1 MTAPGRVTVD
11 QTYSK
16 ARPTGDTE
24 KLVRRTNA
32 LLRDHIPLGLLL
44 DLTDPAGP
52 DSAGRFGSEKAD
64 LSWLRQ
70 AG

>member
-1 MTAPGRVTVD
+1 MD
-11 QTYSK
+11 QTYSR

-24 KLVRRTNA
+24 KLVCRTNA

-52 DSAGRFGSEKAD
+52 DSAGRFDSEKAD
-64 LSWLRQ
+64 LSWLRR
-70 AG
+70 AE